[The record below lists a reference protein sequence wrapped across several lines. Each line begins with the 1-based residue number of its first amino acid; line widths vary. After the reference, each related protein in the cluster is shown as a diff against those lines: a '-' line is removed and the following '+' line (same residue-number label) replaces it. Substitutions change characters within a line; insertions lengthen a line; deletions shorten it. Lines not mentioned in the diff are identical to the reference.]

1 MPSRNSSGP
10 RYEASATESGNSFF
24 ADVDKVLE
32 TVLDKAKAMA
42 SEASAWVWR
51 EGQTQ
56 AGRLMKAGQDW
67 IAGRGKNREENASQ
81 LEACGNGDGGV
92 DGKGEGVTSIRGDYP
107 EELSKD
113 ARHQGTLEK
122 DTKPR

>member
-1 MPSRNSSGP
+1 MLSRSNSGP
-10 RYEASATESGNSFF
+10 RYEASATESGNSFL

-32 TVLDKAKAMA
+32 TALDKAKAMA
-42 SEASAWVWR
+42 SAASAWVWR

-67 IAGRGKNREENASQ
+67 IAGGGKNRDENATES
-81 LEACGNGDGGV
+81 EACDVV
-92 DGKGEGVTSIRGDYP
+92 DRKGEGVTSIRGDSP

-113 ARHQGTLEK
+113 
-122 DTKPR
+122 TKPR